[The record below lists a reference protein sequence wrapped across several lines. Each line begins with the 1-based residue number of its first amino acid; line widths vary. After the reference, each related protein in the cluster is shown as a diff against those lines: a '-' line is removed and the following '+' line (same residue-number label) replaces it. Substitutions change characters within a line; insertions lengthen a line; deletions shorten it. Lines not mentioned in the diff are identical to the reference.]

1 MKAVAACLLMCGI
14 SAAALASEPD
24 RVQFTGSVQ
33 HDDLSPVTF
42 DLQLPSRQAATLQLA
57 DGSTLELAAPGNPA
71 SPDGAL
77 IRLLSPS
84 GQVLHTAR
92 VPDPGMASKSFAYRV
107 CEGQVTYLSPAP
119 AVVPACGV

>member
-1 MKAVAACLLMCGI
+1 MKAIAVCLLMCGI

-33 HDDLSPVTF
+33 HDDLTPVTF
-42 DLQLPSRQAATLQLA
+42 DLQLPSKQAATIQLS
-57 DGSTLELAAPGNPA
+57 DGSTLELTTPGNSA

-77 IRLLSPS
+77 IRLVSPS
-84 GQVLHTAR
+84 GEVLHTAT

>member
-1 MKAVAACLLMCGI
+1 MKAIAVCLLMCGI

-33 HDDLSPVTF
+33 HDDLTPVTF
-42 DLQLPSRQAATLQLA
+42 DLQLPSKQAATLQLS
-57 DGSTLELAAPGNPA
+57 DGSTLELTTPGNSA

-77 IRLLSPS
+77 IRLVSPS
-84 GQVLHTAR
+84 GQVLHTAT

>member
-1 MKAVAACLLMCGI
+1 MKAIAVCLLMCGI

-33 HDDLSPVTF
+33 NDDLTPVTF
-42 DLQLPSRQAATLQLA
+42 DLQLPSKQAATLQLS
-57 DGSTLELAAPGNPA
+57 DGSTLELTTPGNSA

-77 IRLLSPS
+77 IRLVSPS
-84 GQVLHTAR
+84 GQVLHTAT